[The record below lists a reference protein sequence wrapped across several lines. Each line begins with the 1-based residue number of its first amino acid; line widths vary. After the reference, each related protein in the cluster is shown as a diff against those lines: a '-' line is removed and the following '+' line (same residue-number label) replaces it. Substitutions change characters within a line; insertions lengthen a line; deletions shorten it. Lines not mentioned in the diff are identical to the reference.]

1 MIEKGFDRD
10 WFGRKEKNA
19 YSHYDQRNKMFD
31 WDKDITN
38 SYSSY
43 FVRDT
48 ENLKSAAQMIGSMFR
63 VIGVDKKTKLE
74 HTARKID
81 KSENIHIPVPLA
93 MLKGENGEYKNHD
106 AKLLDAFYGASIQNA
121 ALATM
126 QSKTEYM
133 RTADA
138 RDKETKT
145 TPQDLLYSVLNTERI
160 DKKLAERFPGY
171 YKFVQKFKQYKY
183 DENYTP
189 LGAEEHQGKRL
200 LELITK
206 FLRYPA
212 HVTEEELEEFK
223 KPLEQIE
230 HYVKKHGFPK
240 TSSDCESQ
248 ASYMYNVVQKYI
260 EEEEKKDEEQE
271 GGGKGPSG
279 DEMDDLAKS
288 LMEQMVSGEDGDESM
303 DQDFDEFSE
312 DMDEKKP
319 TMPSSHDFN
328 KAGTLSVGNVKFI
341 KAGENSTKY
350 KAELSK
356 IDTCKA
362 SVLANL
368 FSRKCKDYQF
378 AMKSMR
384 SGRLDTNKIAEA
396 KQNVPTIYE
405 RFGEVKTNKLNI
417 GVLVDESGSMGGDK
431 IKKARQAAIF
441 MYEIFKRVPDVKMYM
456 YGHTADGGGGGSYGD
471 CIMRIYSE
479 YGKGSNAH
487 ALGSIEARHNNRD
500 GDAIL
505 AAAQRIR
512 SQNSDPCLLFVISDG
527 APYAMNYSGK
537 EAIEDTRKKVTQ
549 AQALGFQVIQIAI
562 EEEVPSD
569 EMFDYS
575 IKMTDIKNLP
585 NDLIAYVSKKV
596 DKLIKS
602 RTII

>member
-1 MIEKGFDRD
+1 MSEKGFDRD

-31 WDKDITN
+31 WEKDVTN

-74 HTARKID
+74 HTGHKFSKND
-81 KSENIHIPVPLA
+81 DLHIPIPLA
-93 MLKGENGEYKNHD
+93 MLKGTDGEYKNHD
-106 AKLLDAFYGASIQNA
+106 SKLLDAFYGASIQNA

-138 RDKETKT
+138 RDKDTKT

-160 DKKLAERFPGY
+160 DKKLADRYPGY
-171 YKFVQKFKQYKY
+171 SKFVQKFKQYKY
-183 DENYTP
+183 DETYEP
-189 LGAEEHQGKRL
+189 LSAEEHQGKRL

-248 ASYMYNVVQKYI
+248 SSYMYNVVQKYI
-260 EEEEKKDEEQE
+260 EEEEKKDEEE

-288 LMEQMVSGEDGDESM
+288 LMEQMVNGEDGDESL
-303 DQDFDEFSE
+303 DEDFDDFSE
-312 DMDEKKP
+312 DMEEKKP
-319 TMPSSHDFN
+319 TMPANHDF
-328 KAGTLSVGNVKFI
+328 KKSGTMSVGNIKFI
-341 KAGENSTKY
+341 KANENSTKY
-350 KAELSK
+350 RAELSK

-368 FSRKCKDYQF
+368 FSRKCKDYAF
-378 AMKSMR
+378 SMKSMR

-417 GVLVDESGSMGGDK
+417 GVLVDESG
-431 IKKARQAAIF
+431 
-441 MYEIFKRVPDVKMYM
+441 Y
-456 YGHTADGGGGGSYGD
+456 
-471 CIMRIYSE
+471 
-479 YGKGSNAH
+479 
-487 ALGSIEARHNNRD
+487 
-500 GDAIL
+500 
-505 AAAQRIR
+505 
-512 SQNSDPCLLFVISDG
+512 
-527 APYAMNYSGK
+527 
-537 EAIEDTRKKVTQ
+537 
-549 AQALGFQVIQIAI
+549 
-562 EEEVPSD
+562 
-569 EMFDYS
+569 
-575 IKMTDIKNLP
+575 
-585 NDLIAYVSKKV
+585 
-596 DKLIKS
+596 
-602 RTII
+602 